1 MADSGGPAPVPRGPG
16 AGHII
21 VDIYLFKF
29 FIDFRIWNNLYLK
42 IPNVMKIKQ
51 KRRSKNLDC
60 NLSQKISSLD
70 LMGRASVDIE
80 DFGAIL
86 SKL

>member
-1 MADSGGPAPVPRGPG
+1 
-16 AGHII
+16 
-21 VDIYLFKF
+21 
-29 FIDFRIWNNLYLK
+29 
-42 IPNVMKIKQ
+42 MKIKQ
-51 KRRSKNLDC
+51 KRRSKNLDS
-60 NLSQKISSLD
+60 NLSQKIGSLD